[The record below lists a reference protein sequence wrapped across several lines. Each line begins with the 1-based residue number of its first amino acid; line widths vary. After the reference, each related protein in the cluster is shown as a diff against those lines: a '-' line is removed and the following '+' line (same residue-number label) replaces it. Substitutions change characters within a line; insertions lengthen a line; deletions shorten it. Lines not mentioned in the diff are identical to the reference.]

1 LTPNKLIPN
10 IATMNTRQKKFCK
23 LYLQGIPAGR
33 AYEQAGYG
41 SSGDYADQAAS
52 RMLSSNIKVKNY
64 IQSMNKKA
72 ETPLIMSIT
81 QRKEMLTRIA
91 QRTEGESPQDA
102 IRASAELSKMDGAY
116 TPERHEHKLETF
128 FDKIPK
134 NHGLGYGSD

>member
-1 LTPNKLIPN
+1 
-10 IATMNTRQKKFCK
+10 MNPRQKKFCE
-23 LYLQGIPAGR
+23 LYLSGMAAGQ
-33 AYEQAGYG
+33 AYEKAGYN
-41 SSGDYADQAAS
+41 STGDAAYS
-52 RMLSSNIKVKNY
+52 CGHKLLRIAEIQEY
-64 IQSMNKKA
+64 IATMNKKA

-91 QRTEGESPQDA
+91 ARTEGESPQDA

-134 NHGLGYGSD
+134 NHGLGNGSD

>member
-10 IATMNTRQKKFCK
+10 IATMNTRQKKFAK
-23 LYLQGIPAGR
+23 LYLQGMAAGR
-33 AYEQAGYG
+33 AYEKAGYE
-41 SSGDYADQAAS
+41 SRGDTADQSAS
-52 RMLSSNIKVKNY
+52 QLLRNPKVATY
-64 IQSMNKKA
+64 IQTMNKKA

-116 TPERHEHKLETF
+116 TPERHEHKLESF